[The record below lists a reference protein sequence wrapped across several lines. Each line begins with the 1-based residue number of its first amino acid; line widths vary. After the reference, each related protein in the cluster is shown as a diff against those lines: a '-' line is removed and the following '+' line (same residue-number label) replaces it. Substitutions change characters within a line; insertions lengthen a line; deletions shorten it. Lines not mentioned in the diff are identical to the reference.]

1 MKQIKRVAIVGGT
14 HGNELIG
21 VYLVKKF
28 QQFPEK
34 IKRNSFETLT
44 LLANPKA
51 FEEGRRYIETDLNR
65 CFNLQ
70 DLKNPLLIGYEQLLA
85 KAIYH
90 QLEEFQVDFLIDLH
104 TTTANMGLTI
114 LLSNEHPFNL
124 GLAAYLSSIN
134 PSIKVLR
141 TELVPEKNRLRSIC
155 PLGITLEVGPI
166 AQGILD
172 AVTFQKSEGL
182 IFNILD
188 YLDKS
193 NQHNLP
199 QAPKDFIIHSSLES
213 VDFPRNECGEL
224 AGMIHPHLQGKDY
237 LALNFGDPMFIKFDE
252 SIVTYQGEKTVY
264 PVFINESAY
273 QEKGIAMYLTNKQQ
287 VTINQN

>member
-28 QQFPEK
+28 QQFPNK
-34 IKRNSFETLT
+34 IKRTSFETQT

-51 FEEGRRYIETDLNR
+51 FELGRRYIETDLNR

-70 DLKNPLLIGYEQLLA
+70 DLKNSMLVQYEQLLA
-85 KAIYH
+85 KAIYY

-124 GLAAYLSSIN
+124 RLAAYLSSIN

-155 PLGITLEVGPI
+155 PLGITLEVGPV
-166 AQGILD
+166 AQGVLD
-172 AVTFQKSEGL
+172 AVLFQKTERVIL
-182 IFNILD
+182 TILD
-188 YLDKS
+188 YLEQW
-193 NQHNLP
+193 NQNKLP
-199 QAPKDFIIHSSLES
+199 QIPSNLTIHSSMES
-213 VDFPRNECGEL
+213 VDFPRNEYGEIV
-224 AGMIHPHLQGKDY
+224 GMIHPNLQGKDY
-237 LALNFGDPMFIKFDE
+237 LPLNPGDQMFIKFDE
-252 SIVTYQGEKTVY
+252 SIVLYQGEKTVY

-273 QEKGIAMYLTNKQQ
+273 GEKGIAMYLTSQQQ
-287 VTINQN
+287 VTS